1 MQKELDECLSRES
14 SEESTRTFVD
24 ELKKKTQILMVKE
37 AEIDSLKRVNKEL
50 RETIEQNDTTKEL
63 QELKK

>member
-1 MQKELDECLSRES
+1 VQKELDECLSRES